1 MAVQGV
7 LDLRQWD
14 LTRDGAVRL
23 DGEWSFFWDQSKQSL
38 TETSPRETVKVPG
51 NWLQN
56 GHPTKG
62 KAVYRLRI
70 LTQPGSQVFGLKLYE
85 FPHSYRLYANGQQII
100 ENGKYAETPL
110 PSGRSLVRPYVV
122 FAATSETLDLL
133 IESVNLDDA
142 EPGPRRSIIF
152 GLEPQVRRV
161 QDNQLMADVMVT
173 GVLLI
178 MALYHLALYLQRR
191 SEMGSLL
198 FGLLCWLMILRIAV
212 TEEHYLHKYFPQFP
226 GGIERTLDVFSFF
239 AMVPMFTWIYSY
251 FFRQEFHPW
260 VHKSVTTVFV
270 LFSAVYLLVPTAAL
284 FGFNLRFTL
293 AVGLYLLYVLL
304 RGVKHRHAESG
315 VFLLGFLLLVATS
328 VWDMLSYSNIVR
340 TVYISHFGFIA
351 FIFAQAYV
359 LSMRFNQALFTSEKL
374 TLNLESVV
382 AQRTSALEESNR
394 RLALLN
400 ITDALTGIA
409 NRRHFDDMLGNEW
422 SRAQRNQRPLALLM
436 LDIDNFKAY
445 NDHHGHQGG
454 DACLQ
459 TVATILSATIH
470 RAGDTL
476 ARYGGVGRRCNGQR
490 RRCKHGAYPGRHCGS
505 IAEICRRCLVPG
517 QAAGAQPSDFGG
529 GRNRPALTRFHPTR
543 TTPPAPPRVR
553 NLHNPRRKSQR
564 HTNLPG

>member
-1 MAVQGV
+1 M
-7 LDLRQWD
+7 
-14 LTRDGAVRL
+14 
-23 DGEWSFFWDQSKQSL
+23 
-38 TETSPRETVKVPG
+38 
-51 NWLQN
+51 
-56 GHPTKG
+56 
-62 KAVYRLRI
+62 
-70 LTQPGSQVFGLKLYE
+70 
-85 FPHSYRLYANGQQII
+85 
-100 ENGKYAETPL
+100 
-110 PSGRSLVRPYVV
+110 
-122 FAATSETLDLL
+122 DLL

-260 VHKSVTTVFV
+260 IHKSVATVFV
-270 LFSAVYLLVPTAAL
+270 LCSAVYLLVPTAAL
-284 FGFNLRFTL
+284 FGFYLWFTL

-445 NDHHGHQGG
+445 NDSYGH
-454 DACLQ
+454 L
-459 TVATILSATIH
+459 
-470 RAGDTL
+470 AGDDVICEVAAALSTAGTRATDL
-476 ARYGGVGRRCNGQR
+476 VAR
-490 RRCKHGAYPGRHCGS
+490 
-505 IAEICRRCLVPG
+505 
-517 QAAGAQPSDFGG
+517 FGG
-529 GRNRPALTRFHPTR
+529 EEFVLVMRQTSILGGLEVLCRAQDMLLKRAVKHAASPTAEFLTLSFGLAEFSAPIDADPLALVDRADAALYRAKQNGRNRIEVAE
-543 TTPPAPPRVR
+543 
-553 NLHNPRRKSQR
+553 
-564 HTNLPG
+564 